1 MGLPKMSTNFI
12 KPYLSINNH
21 NQVAYIRDIYS
32 WEEIE
37 LVYSDD
43 LKDLDCQLLFYNLKI
58 FKKISNLWHDVS
70 FSKTGT
76 ATYYL
81 QSI

>member
-1 MGLPKMSTNFI
+1 MLTKFI
-12 KPYLSINNH
+12 KPYLSINNI
-21 NQVAYIRDIYS
+21 NKVAYIRDVYS

-43 LKDLDCQLLFYNLKI
+43 LKDLKCQLLFYSLK
-58 FKKISNLWHDVS
+58 FLKKWHNISPSNNI
-70 FSKTGT
+70 
-76 ATYYL
+76 TYYL